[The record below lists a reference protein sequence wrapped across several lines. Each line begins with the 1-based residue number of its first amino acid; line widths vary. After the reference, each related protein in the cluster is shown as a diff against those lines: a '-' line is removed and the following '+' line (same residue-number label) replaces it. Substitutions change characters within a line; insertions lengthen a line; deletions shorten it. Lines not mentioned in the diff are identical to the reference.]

1 MADEKARRTLNLTP
15 DDAKPLI
22 KIIQV
27 SQVLSDNESGAATE
41 SFSFRRHSVTE
52 RAGGRLALNEFDK
65 ETPHEYP

>member
-27 SQVLSDNESGAATE
+27 SQVLSDNEAAPLRKASLFAGIQSLSAPGA
-41 SFSFRRHSVTE
+41 
-52 RAGGRLALNEFDK
+52 GW
-65 ETPHEYP
+65 P